1 MDARPVRR
9 YRIPRY
15 PTKLR
20 VLAEPGLLA
29 RHVPPAWRKCAEVAG
44 AAALLALGGPLG
56 CDSGPPAVVAPL
68 FEHGDGRGSTG
79 CVVVSPPVFLSE
91 EEALQVI
98 QEELAPS
105 RIVLSKAGTRQSDL
119 DGVDPTRKIAVEFV
133 SNADYDEFGRRRPW
147 PWEGTSS
154 VRGHDPKKFAA
165 SLPGWLKSKA
175 SGMHL
180 GVFYDPVA
188 KWNARAVKEPPDG
201 DWGKVYAAAE
211 EQAKAESKELL
222 REQVRDFVD
231 WLKAQGAI

>member
-20 VLAEPGLLA
+20 VLAEPELLA
-29 RHVPPAWRKCAEVAG
+29 RHVPAAWRKRAEVAG
-44 AAALLALGGPLG
+44 TAVLLALGGPLG

-98 QEELAPS
+98 QEELAQS

-119 DGVDPTRKIAVEFV
+119 DGVDPTRKVAVEFV
-133 SNADYDEFGRRRPW
+133 SDADYDEFGRPRSW
-147 PWEGTSS
+147 FLTVESTLHS
-154 VRGHDPKKFAA
+154 HDPKALAK
-165 SLPGWLKSKA
+165 SPPSWLKSKA

-201 DWGKVYAAAE
+201 DWGKVYAAAQE
-211 EQAKAESKELL
+211 EAKAQSRELL